1 MSFITSIE
9 LDTIEVEIELNTFFR
24 WKEQV
29 FPCTPDKFM
38 REVTIAMDG
47 NPEMIDLRLRCRVSA
62 FDGVF
67 PRSGEFVQFP
77 VEEDGSDNSETETF
91 RVRRTNAKQY
101 AIFWIECISTET

>member
-9 LDTIEVEIELNTFFR
+9 LDTVEVEVELNTFFR
-24 WKEQV
+24 WDDRT

-38 REVTIAMDG
+38 RETQITEDG
-47 NPEMIDLRLRCRVSA
+47 NPEVIDLRLRCRVSA

-67 PRSGEFVQFP
+67 PKSGQLLQFP
-77 VEEDGSDNSETETF
+77 VESDGSDNAETETF

-101 AIFWIECISTET
+101 AIFWVECISTET